1 MQEGE
6 IERDERSR
14 GAAGGYAG
22 VDFLGG
28 GRGGCG
34 WSGGGVG
41 DAHFGGG
48 EGVEGCGCCCFGGSG
63 GGSVEEE
70 EEEVVKGFGHV
81 MASGCGGC
89 DGGYLVVYIY
99 SFSLSLFSRRGIWQS
114 SLLRTDGRLRSSAV
128 RSDMSAAFLT
138 VRVRQ

>member
-1 MQEGE
+1 MEEGE

-28 GRGGCG
+28 GWGGCG

-70 EEEVVKGFGHV
+70 EVVKRFGHV

-89 DGGYLVVYIY
+89 DGGYLAVYILY
-99 SFSLSLFSRRGIWQS
+99 SFSLFPSVGGGY
-114 SLLRTDGRLRSSAV
+114 GRALSCVPKVGFGA
-128 RSDMSAAFLT
+128 
-138 VRVRQ
+138 RQ